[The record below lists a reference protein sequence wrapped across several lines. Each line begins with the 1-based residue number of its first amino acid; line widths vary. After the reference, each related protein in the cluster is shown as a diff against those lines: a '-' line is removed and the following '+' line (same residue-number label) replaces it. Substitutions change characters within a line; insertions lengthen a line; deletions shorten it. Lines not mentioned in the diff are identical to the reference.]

1 MDKPTKHREEVI
13 VVSEPG
19 VVGKLT
25 WRLLPILIAAY
36 FIAIVDRS
44 NVGVAALTMNRDL
57 GLSATAFG
65 FAAGVFFVP
74 YVLLEVPSNL
84 ALVRFGAR
92 WWIARIMASW
102 GLISAAHAF
111 AWNADSLYALRAL
124 LGAAEAGLVPGVIFY
139 LTLWFPAAYRGR
151 IISVF
156 MISIPVALIVGT
168 PISALLMRF
177 DGLLGL
183 HGWRWMY
190 LLEGAPAMILAVFI
204 PFVLPGGPEDA
215 RFLSETERDWLI
227 RRLDQEK
234 NERAASVGHGSQ
246 AFKTLLTP
254 QILLFCLMYYGL
266 TNLNGAVSTFL
277 PQIIKQY
284 GFGVVQTGFLAT
296 IPYACG
302 AAGMIA
308 LGALAD
314 RPGKRVATN
323 YAALGIAVV
332 GLLGAASIQDPT
344 LKLASLSFAAF
355 GAFAAI
361 PVFWGLPTSVLGGAT
376 AAAAIALINA
386 LGNVSSVV
394 NPWVIGMLRDRTGDY
409 NGGLYWLAA
418 MASLS
423 ALVLTLIVFLIGE
436 ISHKNQD

>member
-1 MDKPTKHREEVI
+1 
-13 VVSEPG
+13 
-19 VVGKLT
+19 
-25 WRLLPILIAAY
+25 
-36 FIAIVDRS
+36 
-44 NVGVAALTMNRDL
+44 MNRDL

-65 FAAGVFFVP
+65 LAAGVFFVP

-168 PISALLMRF
+168 PISALLMRL

-204 PFVLPGGPEDA
+204 PFVLPGEPKDA
-215 RFLSETERDWLI
+215 TFLSEPERDWLI

-234 NERAASVGHGSQ
+234 SERAASAGHGLQ
-246 AFKTLLTP
+246 ALKTLLHP
-254 QILLFCLMYYGL
+254 QVLLFCLMYYGL

-302 AAGMIA
+302 GAGMIA

-314 RPGKRVATN
+314 QPGKRVATN
-323 YAALGIAVV
+323 YAALGTAVI
-332 GLLGAASIQDPT
+332 GLLAAASIQDPT
-344 LKLASLSFAAF
+344 LKLAALSLAAV

-376 AAAAIALINA
+376 VAAAIALINA
-386 LGNVSSVV
+386 LGNVSSVI

-423 ALVLTLIVFLIGE
+423 ALVLTLIVFLMGE
-436 ISHKNQD
+436 IPHKQQD